1 MKISSLASVI
11 ARTAVACSVVLL
23 IANAPFTS
31 ARAENPW
38 LSALPLALVGVAFA
52 ALQISLKP
60 DRGTLLKRLLLAAA
74 FVLWAVDQVLPAGR
88 VATLIGDIVI
98 SAYVLDLFW
107 MIDDQRRPEAKKALE
122 PEPASCCEI

>member
-60 DRGTLLKRLLLAAA
+60 
-74 FVLWAVDQVLPAGR
+74 VDQVLPAGR